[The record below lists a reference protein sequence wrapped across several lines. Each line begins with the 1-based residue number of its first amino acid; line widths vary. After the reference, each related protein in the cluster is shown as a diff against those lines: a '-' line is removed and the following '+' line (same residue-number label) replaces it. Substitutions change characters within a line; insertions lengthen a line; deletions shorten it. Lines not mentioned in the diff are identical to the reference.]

1 MSMKF
6 KEKDI
11 NFKSE
16 VELPQY
22 SREPY
27 LSITTAE
34 HGKTIYAREDIVEY
48 LMELVVISRYCIAL
62 KFDPDDF
69 DNEIFNEIWRKLGD
83 ELNELV
89 EDTK

>member
-1 MSMKF
+1 MKVDPKGIKF
-6 KEKDI
+6 QTK
-11 NFKSE
+11 

-22 SREPY
+22 NREAY
-27 LSITTAE
+27 LAITTAE
-34 HGKTIYAREDIVEY
+34 HGKTTYAREDIVEY
-48 LMELVVISRYCIAL
+48 LMELVVISRYCLAM

-69 DNEIFNEIWRKLGD
+69 DNEIFDELWQKLGD